1 MTSPGRGSVVQR
13 HRPAD
18 VASYAD
24 GSRVTSS
31 AAMSGRR
38 ARTEAEWSVLLTAA
52 EVLLERV
59 PALTEQLIGDLAK
72 HSPLFDL
79 AVPRDEH
86 WKQIS
91 EAMRYGIEAFA
102 ARRSDLRKD
111 LAYAEELGRR
121 RAEQGLPLDLLLYA
135 YRRAGRLT
143 WDALLDIV
151 TEDEPDALPVLA
163 RTAGAMWAG
172 IEQQA
177 AATAEAYRAGELEMR
192 RRSDERV
199 QALLDALL
207 EGDAAPGLAARAAAG
222 LDLPEQGRYAVVVL
236 PVDRRDSVHRVTSAG
251 GMRLFWR
258 MRAEQELAVVALGSS
273 SLDEL
278 AAELADRCPGPGG
291 IGPVVGGLAELGRA
305 RRLAETALAT
315 CGAEERALVR
325 LSERLPTALVVRQP
339 ELAGELVQ
347 AVLGP
352 LLELD
357 PADRA
362 VLLETLDAW
371 LTAEGSAGR
380 AATRLYCHRNTV
392 FNRLRRLEHLTSRS
406 LSRPRD
412 LIALTLAVDAH
423 RLAGAGGSAGG

>member
-1 MTSPGRGSVVQR
+1 M
-13 HRPAD
+13 
-18 VASYAD
+18 
-24 GSRVTSS
+24 TSS
-31 AAMSGRR
+31 AAMGGRR

-86 WKQIS
+86 WQQIT

-102 ARRSDLRKD
+102 ARRSDSRKD
-111 LAYAEELGRR
+111 LDYAQELGRR

-151 TEDEPDALPVLA
+151 TEEDPEALPVLA

-177 AATAEAYRAGELEMR
+177 AATAEAYREGELEMR

-207 EGDAAPGLAARAAAG
+207 EGNAAPGLAARAAAG

-236 PVDRRDSVHRVTSAG
+236 PVDRRDSVHRVSAVG

-258 MRAEQELAVVALGSS
+258 MRAEHELAVVALGSS

-291 IGPVVGGLAELGRA
+291 IGPVVDGLAELGRA

-315 CGAEERALVR
+315 CGAEDRSLVR
-325 LSERLPTALVVRQP
+325 LSQRLPTALVVRQP
-339 ELAGELVQ
+339 ELAAELVQ
-347 AVLGP
+347 EVLGP

-371 LTAEGSAGR
+371 LAAEGSAGR

-392 FNRLRRLEHLTSRS
+392 FNRLRRLEHLTARS
-406 LSRPRD
+406 LSRPHD
-412 LIALTLAVDAH
+412 LIALTLAVSAH
-423 RLAGAGGSAGG
+423 RLAGTA